1 MWSWGCLQSEDTPI
15 RLPYWIEAPCI
26 HVLHFGVHASCTSS
40 DGDPII
46 SAPARSYPSC
56 YLSYVKKTNTHQQQ
70 WEEAMGERWTWSWIF
85 LLVPIECGPSFQAI
99 LVRNVTIQMLP
110 SLAALIE
117 VNAVGQPLHN
127 IQFVRGSALGDPRIV
142 SQTLQT
148 LRGHW
153 TANRIQIDCNCV
165 KLRNQ
170 DGPIKSMIQ

>member
-1 MWSWGCLQSEDTPI
+1 MSPKRGHSNPTAVLDRSTMHPCVALWSACFLYIKWRWPNYFRTCTKLSVV
-15 RLPYWIEAPCI
+15 LPFIY
-26 HVLHFGVHASCTSS
+26 
-40 DGDPII
+40 
-46 SAPARSYPSC
+46 
-56 YLSYVKKTNTHQQQ
+56 KKHQQQ

-165 KLRNQ
+165 NLRNQ